1 MKQEIFDAAEA
12 RKRTYKVD
20 YDALAHDMVVSCMK
34 QIDQL
39 AQYGFWSCDVNI
51 WTRQIREPVAKE
63 LKALGY
69 QVEQIWN
76 GLRISWRED

>member
-1 MKQEIFDAAEA
+1 MQEIFSAAEA

-20 YDALAHDMVVSCMK
+20 YDMLAHDMVKYCMK
-34 QIDQL
+34 QINQF
-39 AQYGFWSCDVNI
+39 AQRGFWSCDVDI

-63 LKALGY
+63 LKSLGY
-69 QVEQIWN
+69 QVTQIWN

>member
-1 MKQEIFDAAEA
+1 MQEIFSAAEA

-20 YDALAHDMVVSCMK
+20 YDTLAHDMVKYCMR
-34 QIDQL
+34 QIDQF
-39 AQYGFWSCDVNI
+39 AQHGLWSCEVNI

-63 LKALGY
+63 LKSLGY
-69 QVEQIWN
+69 QVEQIWS